1 MDLPYSTETDRM
13 SESKAR
19 TLESSRQGG
28 SNGLVCIVF
37 ASDGE
42 ILNVTTF
49 IAIAF
54 FLIAPR
60 LKLPLA

>member
-1 MDLPYSTETDRM
+1 M

-49 IAIAF
+49 IAIAI